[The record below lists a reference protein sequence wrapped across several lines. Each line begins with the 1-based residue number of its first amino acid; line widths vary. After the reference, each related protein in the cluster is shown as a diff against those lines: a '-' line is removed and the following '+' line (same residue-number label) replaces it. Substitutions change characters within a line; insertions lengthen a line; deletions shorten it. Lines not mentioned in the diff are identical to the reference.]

1 MAFQSGS
8 ACVPSTNTLKLTS
21 WEKKDLL
28 WELGSDSQVLE
39 TEDKAGS
46 FSSFMRG
53 TALGG
58 VFLVFILFTYLAV
71 LVLVA
76 AHGVSSLCCSMQIL
90 SCGMWKVVPW
100 PGIELG
106 PQQWKHRAL
115 TIGPPGSSHPWHFF
129 CNPWS
134 FLVSLDFLL
143 DTVKA
148 DELLRRS
155 IVGTWLCGFLSFR
168 SWAQEYYRLILIW
181 NQGRDY
187 NLPMCSF

>member
-100 PGIELG
+100 PGIEPRLPALEAQNLSHWTTWDCSWVEISSDLRMAG
-106 PQQWKHRAL
+106 CHRKE
-115 TIGPPGSSHPWHFF
+115 TVSSKS
-129 CNPWS
+129 C
-134 FLVSLDFLL
+134 SLLYSS
-143 DTVKA
+143 A
-148 DELLRRS
+148 HS
-155 IVGTWLCGFLSFR
+155 I
-168 SWAQEYYRLILIW
+168 I
-181 NQGRDY
+181 N
-187 NLPMCSF
+187 